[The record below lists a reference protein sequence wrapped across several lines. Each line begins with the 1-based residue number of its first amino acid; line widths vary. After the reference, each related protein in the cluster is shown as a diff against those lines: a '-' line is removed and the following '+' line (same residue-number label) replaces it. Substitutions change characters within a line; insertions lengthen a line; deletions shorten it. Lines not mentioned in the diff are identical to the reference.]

1 MERFRF
7 SLTDAEKSAL
17 KELVWRRIMDRLN
30 GRDTGVP
37 EPLTDVLREPYGA
50 FVTLKRRDQLRGCI
64 GHIVADR
71 PLWDNVADM
80 ALAAAFDDPRF
91 APLTRAE
98 LDGLEVEITVLSPL
112 APCPDPERI
121 EVGRHGLFL
130 RRGMHSGLLLPQVA
144 VEWGWD
150 RRTFLRQTCRKAGL
164 PEDAWRDAK
173 TDIYWFEGV
182 VF

>member
-7 SLTDAEKSAL
+7 SLTDVEKNAL
-17 KELVWRRIMDRLN
+17 KELVWRRIMDRLD
-30 GRDTGVP
+30 GRERPIP
-37 EPLTDVLREPYGA
+37 EPATDTLREPYGA
-50 FVTLKRRDQLRGCI
+50 FVTLKRHDHLRGCI

-71 PLWDNVADM
+71 PVWLNVADM

-91 APLTRAE
+91 PPLTRAE
-98 LDGLEVEITVLSPL
+98 LDGLVVEITVLSPL
-112 APCPDPERI
+112 APCPDPELI
-121 EVGRHGLFL
+121 EVGRHGLYI
-130 RRGMHSGLLLPQVA
+130 RQGMHSGLLLPQVP

-164 PEDAWRDAK
+164 SEDAWRDPG
-173 TDIYWFEGV
+173 TNIYWFEGA

>member
-7 SLTDAEKSAL
+7 SLSDAEKNAL
-17 KELVWRRIMDRLN
+17 KELVWRRIMDRLD
-30 GRDTGVP
+30 GRDRPVP
-37 EPLTDVLREPYGA
+37 EPATDTLREPYGA

-71 PLWDNVADM
+71 PLWHNVADM

-91 APLTRAE
+91 PPLTRAE
-98 LDGLEVEITVLSPL
+98 LDGLVVEITVLGPL
-112 APCPDPERI
+112 SPCPDPESI
-121 EVGRHGLFL
+121 EIGRHGLYV
-130 RRGMHSGLLLPQVA
+130 RRGMHSGLLLPQVP

-150 RRTFLRQTCRKAGL
+150 RLTFLRQTCRKAGL
-164 PEDAWRDAK
+164 PEDAWRDPETK
-173 TDIYWFEGV
+173 IYWFEGT